1 MQCLDIMG
9 VYDMSELKHT
19 PGPWSVQDG
28 DRVFGYSTG
37 KPYSHCL
44 HEGIGYKTERE
55 ANARLIAAAPDLLTA
70 LQDIV
75 DAYQKHFDAMPVAW
89 QTYDN
94 IARAAIAKAT
104 GETL

>member
-1 MQCLDIMG
+1 MTA
-9 VYDMSELKHT
+9 KHT

-55 ANARLIAAAPDLLTA
+55 ANARLIAAAPELLAA
-70 LQDIV
+70 LEGAEKALIKALPHLPADSEAVYCGEWLVEI
-75 DAYQKHFDAMPVAW
+75 
-89 QTYDN
+89 
-94 IARAAIAKAT
+94 RAAIAKAK
-104 GETL
+104 GGA